1 MSNGKDLFWESE
13 SADGLWEN
21 DFCWADAKAL
31 RGLVRC
37 YNTLLRADGPRS
49 PLNRQMDDVLDGLRR
64 VGWRM
69 AEW

>member
-13 SADGLWEN
+13 STDGLWEN

-37 YNTLLRADGPRS
+37 YNTVLRADGPRS
-49 PLNRQMDDVLDGLRR
+49 P
-64 VGWRM
+64 
-69 AEW
+69 

>member
-37 YNTLLRADGPRS
+37 YNTVLRADGPRS
-49 PLNRQMDDVLDGLRR
+49 PLKYIGRWLMFLTACGVLGG
-64 VGWRM
+64 GW
-69 AEW
+69 